1 VLYTYAGVRPLPHK
15 PEGETGGVTRS
26 HVVFDHAKGG
36 SVAGGKVKSQSAE
49 LPQVGGLL
57 SIIGGKL
64 TTYLNLSRQTV
75 DAVFEKLDRKAPKST
90 SRKVPLPGSETSDFE
105 AFAAGFRSAST
116 IPEVLSGR
124 LLKLY
129 GVRAAEVLKVGE
141 DDPELLTPLSSIVS
155 VETALIGAE
164 VIWALREEMAQ
175 TLSDVLLRRTMAG
188 YGPRV
193 GLDVA
198 DAAAQVAVKHLGW
211 EDEHAERE
219 VREYR
224 EWIERYTPKEFRDRE
239 SSRA

>member
-1 VLYTYAGVRPLPHK
+1 VLYTYAGVRPLPHQ

-36 SVAGGKVKSQSAE
+36 SVAGGKIARSDVE

-75 DAVFEKLDRKAPKST
+75 DAAFKKLDRKAPKSR

-105 AFAAGFRSAST
+105 AFAAGFKSAST
-116 IPEVLSGR
+116 IPEVLSDR

-129 GVRAAEVLKVGE
+129 GVRAAEVLKIGE
-141 DDPELLTPLSSIVS
+141 EDPELLTPLSPIVS

-164 VIWALREEMAQ
+164 VIWAFREEMAQ
-175 TLSDVLLRRTMAG
+175 TLSDVLLRRSMAG

-193 GLDVA
+193 ALDVV
-198 DAAAQVAVKHLGW
+198 DAAAEVAVKHLGW
-211 EDEHAERE
+211 EQERAERE
-219 VREYR
+219 AREYR
-224 EWIERYTPKEFRDRE
+224 EWIVRYTPKEPRDRE
-239 SSRA
+239 T

>member
-1 VLYTYAGVRPLPHK
+1 MK
-15 PEGETGGVTRS
+15 RS
-26 HVVFDHAKGG
+26 G
-36 SVAGGKVKSQSAE
+36 AE

-57 SIIGGKL
+57 SIVGGKL

-75 DAVFEKLDRKAPKST
+75 DAALKKLDRKAPKSR

-105 AFAAGFRSAST
+105 AFAAGFKSAST
-116 IPEVLSGR
+116 IPEVLSDR

-129 GVRAAEVLKVGE
+129 GVRAAEVLKIGE
-141 DDPELLTPLSSIVS
+141 EDPELLTPLSSTVS

-164 VIWALREEMAQ
+164 VIWAFREEMAQ

-193 GLDVA
+193 GLDVV
-198 DAAAQVAVKHLGW
+198 DAAAEVAVKHLGW
-211 EDEHAERE
+211 ERERAERE

-224 EWIERYTPKEFRDRE
+224 EWIERYTPKEFRV
-239 SSRA
+239 RAT